1 MEYSLST
8 PGSISEACPR
18 IRTPDAPI
26 NQKIVE
32 MGDDNQR
39 RGIPIT
45 KRPVYRCFC
54 VMVCSPNCAASGA
67 VKEDNKLSVKS
78 KRRNVNNIP
87 KRLIAAKPS
96 TRKAREISRR

>member
-1 MEYSLST
+1 LAYSLST
-8 PGSISEACPR
+8 PGSITEACPR
-18 IRTPDAPI
+18 IKTPDAPI
-26 NQKIVE
+26 NQKMVE

-54 VMVCSPNCAASGA
+54 VTVCSPNCVASGA
-67 VKEDNKLSVKS
+67 VKEEKLSIEDQIT
-78 KRRNVNNIP
+78 NVNIP

-96 TRKAREISRR
+96 TRKAREIRRR